1 MIGRV
6 MWVTWV
12 VYITILPTVICSD
25 QNNHKISGGNDAN
38 KNQFPYIARLRIQI
52 NGRIGRCGASL
63 ISEKYLTT
71 AAHCFTGKVK
81 PLPSVVKKYFDY
93 NCKNQRNKCVA
104 YIRDH
109 DTTRPDIDE
118 ETIDIRRI
126 HLKPRSNIDFL
137 IVELARSVNLDI
149 RANIIP
155 ISQFAVKIGQK
166 VITAGWGLVAQNK
179 RATIL
184 QTTTLE
190 VTHVGQGIVLTKVN
204 NDDDGVPI
212 DPCGGDSGGP
222 LVIRENNVDKL
233 VGALI
238 GGGYNC
244 ETMQTIGDG
253 VWTDVTYHYNWIRK
267 FIHTG
272 RRCDGRTPGQQIKG
286 GNPRGKKT
294 NTEAECTEWCRSTP
308 RCLMWVWHPYGTYAR
323 SCRIH
328 GHGWF
333 AERQGQGDV
342 VSGKCA

>member
-1 MIGRV
+1 VMIGRV

-12 VYITILPTVICSD
+12 VYITILPTVICH
-25 QNNHKISGGNDAN
+25 QEISGGRNAI
-38 KNQFPYIARLRIQI
+38 KNEFPYIARLSTPF
-52 NGRIGRCGASL
+52 GRCGASL
-63 ISEKYLTT
+63 ISEKYLAT
-71 AAHCFTGKVK
+71 ARHCI
-81 PLPSVVKKYFDY
+81 SSKKSASAINKQFDY
-93 NCKNQRNKCVA
+93 YCKNKRNRCVA

-109 DTTRPDIDE
+109 DTTRDDIGE
-118 ETIDIRRI
+118 EMIDMRKI

-137 IVELARSVNLDI
+137 IVELIRSVNLDI
-149 RANIIP
+149 RAKIIP
-155 ISQFAVKIGQK
+155 ISQSAVKIGQK

-184 QTTTLE
+184 QKATLE
-190 VTHVGQGIVLTKVN
+190 VSNVGRGFVKTKVN
-204 NDDDGVPI
+204 YDNGGVPI

-222 LVIRENNVDKL
+222 LVIREANGDKL

-238 GGGYNC
+238 GNGYDC
-244 ETMQTIGDG
+244 RTKLTHGDG
-253 VWTDVTYHYNWIRK
+253 LWTDVTYHYDWIHSV
-267 FIHTG
+267 INTG

-308 RCLMWVWHPYGTYAR
+308 RCLMWLWHPYGTYAR

-333 AERQGQGDV
+333 AERQGQRDV